1 MATRDSAALA
11 IIDCAMFEIILG
23 LYAKVGME

>member
-11 IIDCAMFEIILG
+11 IIDCAMFEAILG
-23 LYAKVGME
+23 FYAKVGMG